1 MPKSVNPKQIGALK
15 MRSAMRRNSG
25 LTTMLGLSS
34 AAIGWSNLSSASDGQ
49 SKLQTLM
56 LPGSYTFLEDGTVV
70 FSLETGEQL
79 ALLSDQY
86 VILEGGLLMIVDEL
100 AQDAM
105 AALPIMGSL
114 RTQLLSEVQPVR
126 SPDGTIVETSDRQ
139 PLWSGDGPT
148 PRLFEEINV
157 ERYEIAQTQVEEDD
171 NDEALLL
178 GAAGSTLAGLGLTWF
193 GLMRAGGA
201 EAEDAEDAED
211 GTGAGG
217 DSGDGGDSGAGGSDG
232 GSSGGGGSVPWDAQ
246 KVTDQ
251 SFTSYRSLGQGD
263 VYGDGVGDALIW
275 NDDGGVT
282 IVRGSYINSD
292 PSLIDLTTL
301 GNNGVA
307 LSSWGGSQI
316 TRDRNIS
323 TFDFDGDPYADVL
336 VGNGTTAYLI
346 YGSHLQAN
354 FGSTIDPTSLQAGEG
369 FEITG
374 GSLDAEGNVGDI
386 DGDGRDDIVIADGVA
401 ETYGVKYVIFSGGFD
416 HSVTSFSVSGI
427 DQSSGI
433 KIRDEYPQPSGWFP
447 QAQKLGAIVSDGNG
461 GLYVAMEQGATSGGF
476 PWAGVRHVS
485 AADLQGIPASGW
497 VDLQDYDPMILTTGG
512 ELGVLDMVNVG
523 DLIGDDGKDDIVIV
537 GEFSNAGTD
546 SAGAVLIDATVFDR
560 APSPPVIFINDPSLF
575 HMWGKSDS
583 TGDPGWTQIGNASAA
598 DVDGDGMLDL
608 IIGEDNGGVVTANLP
623 NSEPN
628 GVYVIFGSY
637 LSTTDDPGFSDGAL
651 DLWPVSL
658 DPTKFVHL
666 KSSEADSSYTQS
678 PWAVSGL
685 DDIDGDGYDEV
696 MMSAEGETYLIS
708 GAEIVSAS
716 QGSGQIDVTVDYTY

>member
-1 MPKSVNPKQIGALK
+1 MKSPQAPEQIACPTVGKAKHRL
-15 MRSAMRRNSG
+15 A
-25 LTTMLGLSS
+25 GLSS
-34 AAIGWSNLSSASDGQ
+34 LIGLSAGALGWSSLASANDKGRD
-49 SKLQTLM
+49 LQTLI
-56 LPGSYTFLEDGTVV
+56 LPETYSALDDGTVILQ
-70 FSLETGEQL
+70 LETGEQL
-79 ALLSDQY
+79 TLKADQY
-86 VILEGGLLMIVDEL
+86 VMLDGGLLLVVDEL
-100 AQDAM
+100 AQNSVAE
-105 AALPIMGSL
+105 LPVLGSL
-114 RTQLLSEVQPVR
+114 RTQLFTEVQPVR
-126 SPDGTIVETSDRQ
+126 SPDGSIVEASNQQ
-139 PLWSGDGPT
+139 PLWSGEGPA
-148 PRLFEEINV
+148 PRLFEEIDIQ
-157 ERYEIAQTQVEEDD
+157 RFEIAQDQQEEDED
-171 NDEALLL
+171 DEGLFL
-178 GAAGSTLAGLGLTWF
+178 GG
-193 GLMRAGGA
+193 AGGA
-201 EAEDAEDAED
+201 LIGIGITTLGMMNSGAADTEDES
-211 GTGAGG
+211 T
-217 DSGDGGDSGAGGSDG
+217 DGGGSGGGGSG
-232 GSSGGGGSVPWDAQ
+232 GGGSGGGGSVPWDAI

-263 VYGDGVGDALIW
+263 VSGDGVADALIW
-275 NDDGGVT
+275 NDNGGVT
-282 IVRGSYINSD
+282 IVRGSYINDD
-292 PSLIDLTTL
+292 PSLIDLTAL
-301 GNNGVA
+301 GSNGVA
-307 LSSWGGSQI
+307 VSSWGGSQI

-354 FGSTIDPTSLQAGEG
+354 FGLTIDPTSLQVGEG

-416 HSVTSFSVSGI
+416 HNVTSFSVSGI

-497 VDLQDYDPMILTTGG
+497 VNLQDYNPMVFTTGG

-560 APSPPVIFINDPSLF
+560 PPSPPVIFINDPSLF

-598 DVDGDGMLDL
+598 DVDGDGKLDL
-608 IIGEDNGGVVTANLP
+608 IIGEDEGGVVAANHP

-666 KSSEADSSYTQS
+666 KSSEADGSYAQS

-708 GAEIVSAS
+708 GAEIFSAS

>member
-1 MPKSVNPKQIGALK
+1 MKSPQAPEQIACPAVGKAKHRL
-15 MRSAMRRNSG
+15 A
-25 LTTMLGLSS
+25 GLSS
-34 AAIGWSNLSSASDGQ
+34 LIGLSAGALGWSSLASANDKGRD
-49 SKLQTLM
+49 LQTLI
-56 LPGSYTFLEDGTVV
+56 LPETYSALDDGTVILQ
-70 FSLETGEQL
+70 LETGEQL
-79 ALLSDQY
+79 TLKADQY
-86 VILEGGLLMIVDEL
+86 VMLDGGLLLVVDEL
-100 AQDAM
+100 AQNSVAE
-105 AALPIMGSL
+105 LPVLGSL
-114 RTQLLSEVQPVR
+114 RTQLFTEVQPVR
-126 SPDGTIVETSDRQ
+126 SPDGSIIEASNQQ
-139 PLWSGDGPT
+139 PLWSGEGPAT
-148 PRLFEEINV
+148 RLFEEIDIQ
-157 ERYEIAQTQVEEDD
+157 RFEIAQDQQEANDD
-171 NDEALLL
+171 DEGLFL
-178 GAAGSTLAGLGLTWF
+178 GG
-193 GLMRAGGA
+193 AGGA
-201 EAEDAEDAED
+201 LAGIGITTLGMMNSGAADTEDES
-211 GTGAGG
+211 T
-217 DSGDGGDSGAGGSDG
+217 DGGGSGGGGSGGG
-232 GSSGGGGSVPWDAQ
+232 GSGGGGSGGGGSVPWDAI

-263 VYGDGVGDALIW
+263 VSGDGVADALIW
-275 NDDGGVT
+275 NDNGGVT
-282 IVRGSYINSD
+282 IVRGSYINDD
-292 PSLIDLTTL
+292 PSLIDLTAL
-301 GNNGVA
+301 GSNGVA
-307 LSSWGGSQI
+307 VSSWGGSQI

-354 FGSTIDPTSLQAGEG
+354 FGLTIDPTSLQVGEG

-416 HSVTSFSVSGI
+416 HNVTSFSVSGI

-497 VDLQDYDPMILTTGG
+497 VNLQDYNPMVFTTGG

-560 APSPPVIFINDPSLF
+560 PPSPPVIFINDPSLF

-598 DVDGDGMLDL
+598 DVDGDGKLDL
-608 IIGEDNGGVVTANLP
+608 IIGEDEGGVVAANHP

-666 KSSEADSSYTQS
+666 KSSEADGSYAQS

-708 GAEIVSAS
+708 GAEIFSAS

>member
-1 MPKSVNPKQIGALK
+1 MKSPQAPEQIACPTVGKAKHRL
-15 MRSAMRRNSG
+15 A
-25 LTTMLGLSS
+25 GLSS
-34 AAIGWSNLSSASDGQ
+34 LIGLSAGALGWSSLASANDKGRD
-49 SKLQTLM
+49 LQTLI
-56 LPGSYTFLEDGTVV
+56 LPETYSALDDGTVILQ
-70 FSLETGEQL
+70 LETGEQL
-79 ALLSDQY
+79 TLKADQY
-86 VILEGGLLMIVDEL
+86 VMLDGGLLLVVDEL
-100 AQDAM
+100 AQNSVAE
-105 AALPIMGSL
+105 LPVLGSL
-114 RTQLLSEVQPVR
+114 RTQLFTEVQPVR
-126 SPDGTIVETSDRQ
+126 SPDGSIIEASNQQ
-139 PLWSGDGPT
+139 PLWSGEGPAT
-148 PRLFEEINV
+148 RLFEEIDIQ
-157 ERYEIAQTQVEEDD
+157 RFEIAQDQQEANDD
-171 NDEALLL
+171 DEGLFL
-178 GAAGSTLAGLGLTWF
+178 GG
-193 GLMRAGGA
+193 AGGA
-201 EAEDAEDAED
+201 LAGIGITTLGMMNSGAADTEDES
-211 GTGAGG
+211 T
-217 DSGDGGDSGAGGSDG
+217 DGGGSGGGGSG
-232 GSSGGGGSVPWDAQ
+232 GGGSGGGGSVPWDAI

-263 VYGDGVGDALIW
+263 VSGDGVADALIW
-275 NDDGGVT
+275 NDNGGVT
-282 IVRGSYINSD
+282 IVRGSYINDD
-292 PSLIDLTTL
+292 PSLIDLTAL
-301 GNNGVA
+301 GSNGVA
-307 LSSWGGSQI
+307 VSSWGGSQI

-354 FGSTIDPTSLQAGEG
+354 FGLTIDPTSLQVGEG

-416 HSVTSFSVSGI
+416 HNVTSFSVSGI

-497 VDLQDYDPMILTTGG
+497 VNLQDYNPMVFTTGG

-560 APSPPVIFINDPSLF
+560 PPSPPVIFINDPSLF

-598 DVDGDGMLDL
+598 DVDGDGKLDL
-608 IIGEDNGGVVTANLP
+608 IIGEDEGGVVAANHP

-666 KSSEADSSYTQS
+666 KSSEADGSYAQS

-708 GAEIVSAS
+708 GAEIFSAS

>member
-1 MPKSVNPKQIGALK
+1 MKSPQAPEQIACPTVGKAKHRL
-15 MRSAMRRNSG
+15 A
-25 LTTMLGLSS
+25 GLSS
-34 AAIGWSNLSSASDGQ
+34 LIGLSAGALGWSSLASANDKGRD
-49 SKLQTLM
+49 LQTLI
-56 LPGSYTFLEDGTVV
+56 LPETYSALDDGTVILQ
-70 FSLETGEQL
+70 LETGEQL
-79 ALLSDQY
+79 TLKADQY
-86 VILEGGLLMIVDEL
+86 VMLDGGLLLVVDEL
-100 AQDAM
+100 AQNSVAE
-105 AALPIMGSL
+105 LPVLGSL
-114 RTQLLSEVQPVR
+114 RTQLFIEVQPVR
-126 SPDGTIVETSDRQ
+126 SPDGSIIEASNQQ
-139 PLWSGDGPT
+139 PLWSGEGPAT
-148 PRLFEEINV
+148 RLFEEIDIQ
-157 ERYEIAQTQVEEDD
+157 RFEIAQDQQEANDD
-171 NDEALLL
+171 DEGLFL
-178 GAAGSTLAGLGLTWF
+178 GG
-193 GLMRAGGA
+193 AGGA
-201 EAEDAEDAED
+201 LAGIGSTTLGMMNSGAADTEDES
-211 GTGAGG
+211 T
-217 DSGDGGDSGAGGSDG
+217 DGGGSGGGGSGGG
-232 GSSGGGGSVPWDAQ
+232 GSGGGGSGGGGSVPWDAI

-263 VYGDGVGDALIW
+263 VSGDGVADALIW
-275 NDDGGVT
+275 NDNGGVT
-282 IVRGSYINSD
+282 IVRGSYINDD
-292 PSLIDLTTL
+292 PSLIDLTAL
-301 GNNGVA
+301 GSNGVA
-307 LSSWGGSQI
+307 VSSWGGSQI

-354 FGSTIDPTSLQAGEG
+354 FGLTIDPTSLQVGEG

-416 HSVTSFSVSGI
+416 HNVTSFSVSGI

-497 VDLQDYDPMILTTGG
+497 VNLQDYNPMVFTTGG

-560 APSPPVIFINDPSLF
+560 PPSPPVIFINDPSLF

-598 DVDGDGMLDL
+598 DVDGDGKLDL
-608 IIGEDNGGVVTANLP
+608 IIGEDEGGVVAANHP

-666 KSSEADSSYTQS
+666 KSSEADGSYAQS

-708 GAEIVSAS
+708 GAEIFSAS

>member
-1 MPKSVNPKQIGALK
+1 MKSPQAPEQIACPTVGKAKHRL
-15 MRSAMRRNSG
+15 A
-25 LTTMLGLSS
+25 GLSS
-34 AAIGWSNLSSASDGQ
+34 LIGLSAGALGWTSLASADDEGRE
-49 SKLQTLM
+49 LQTLI
-56 LPGSYTFLEDGTVV
+56 LPDTYSALDDGTVILQ
-70 FSLETGEQL
+70 LETGEQL
-79 ALLSDQY
+79 TLTSDQY
-86 VILEGGLLMIVDEL
+86 VMLDGGLLLVVDEL
-100 AQDAM
+100 AQNSVAE
-105 AALPIMGSL
+105 LPVLGSL
-114 RTQLLSEVQPVR
+114 RTQLFTEVQPVR
-126 SPDGTIVETSDRQ
+126 SPDGSIIEASNQQ
-139 PLWSGDGPT
+139 PLWSGEGPA
-148 PRLFEEINV
+148 PRLFEEIDIQ
-157 ERYEIAQTQVEEDD
+157 RFEIAQDQQEEDED
-171 NDEALLL
+171 DEGLFL
-178 GAAGSTLAGLGLTWF
+178 GG
-193 GLMRAGGA
+193 AGGA
-201 EAEDAEDAED
+201 LIGIGITTLGMMNSGAADTEDES
-211 GTGAGG
+211 T
-217 DSGDGGDSGAGGSDG
+217 DGGGSGGGGSGGG
-232 GSSGGGGSVPWDAQ
+232 GSGGGGSGGGGSVPWDAI

-263 VYGDGVGDALIW
+263 VSGDGVADALIW
-275 NDDGGVT
+275 NDNGGVT
-282 IVRGSYINSD
+282 IVRGSYINDD
-292 PSLIDLTTL
+292 PSLIDLTAL
-301 GNNGVA
+301 GSNGVA
-307 LSSWGGSQI
+307 VSSWGGSQI

-354 FGSTIDPTSLQAGEG
+354 FGLTIDPTSLQVGEG

-416 HSVTSFSVSGI
+416 HNVTSFSVSGI

-497 VDLQDYDPMILTTGG
+497 VNLQDYNPMVFTTGG

-560 APSPPVIFINDPSLF
+560 PPSPPVIFINDPSLF

-598 DVDGDGMLDL
+598 DVDGDGKLDL
-608 IIGEDNGGVVTANLP
+608 IIGEDEGGVVAANHP

-666 KSSEADSSYTQS
+666 KSSEADGSYAQS

-708 GAEIVSAS
+708 GAEIFSAS

>member
-1 MPKSVNPKQIGALK
+1 MIGLSAGAL
-15 MRSAMRRNSG
+15 
-25 LTTMLGLSS
+25 
-34 AAIGWSNLSSASDGQ
+34 GWSSLASANDKGRD
-49 SKLQTLM
+49 LQTLI
-56 LPGSYTFLEDGTVV
+56 LPETYSALDDGTVILQ
-70 FSLETGEQL
+70 LETGEQL
-79 ALLSDQY
+79 TLKADQY
-86 VILEGGLLMIVDEL
+86 VMLDGGLLLVVDEL
-100 AQDAM
+100 AQNSVAE
-105 AALPIMGSL
+105 LPVLGSL
-114 RTQLLSEVQPVR
+114 RTQLFTEVQPVR
-126 SPDGTIVETSDRQ
+126 SPDGSIIEASNQQ
-139 PLWSGDGPT
+139 PLWSGEGPAT
-148 PRLFEEINV
+148 RLFEEIDIQ
-157 ERYEIAQTQVEEDD
+157 RFEIAQDQQEANDD
-171 NDEALLL
+171 DEGLFL
-178 GAAGSTLAGLGLTWF
+178 GG
-193 GLMRAGGA
+193 AGGA
-201 EAEDAEDAED
+201 LAGIGITTLGMMNSGAADTEDES
-211 GTGAGG
+211 T
-217 DSGDGGDSGAGGSDG
+217 DGGGSGGGGSGGG
-232 GSSGGGGSVPWDAQ
+232 GSGGGGSGGGGSVPWDAI

-263 VYGDGVGDALIW
+263 VSGDGVADALIW
-275 NDDGGVT
+275 NDNGGVT
-282 IVRGSYINSD
+282 IVRGSYINDD
-292 PSLIDLTTL
+292 PSLIDLTAL
-301 GNNGVA
+301 GSNGVA
-307 LSSWGGSQI
+307 VSSWGGSQI

-354 FGSTIDPTSLQAGEG
+354 FGLTIDPTSLQVGEG

-416 HSVTSFSVSGI
+416 HNVTSFSVSGI

-497 VDLQDYDPMILTTGG
+497 VNLQDYNPMVFTTGG

-560 APSPPVIFINDPSLF
+560 PPSPPVIFINDPSLF

-598 DVDGDGMLDL
+598 DVDGDGKLDL
-608 IIGEDNGGVVTANLP
+608 IIGEDEGGVVAANHP

-666 KSSEADSSYTQS
+666 KSSEADGSYAQS

-708 GAEIVSAS
+708 GAEIFSAS

>member
-1 MPKSVNPKQIGALK
+1 MKSPQAPEQIACPTVGKAKHRL
-15 MRSAMRRNSG
+15 A
-25 LTTMLGLSS
+25 GLSS
-34 AAIGWSNLSSASDGQ
+34 LIGLSAGALGWSSLASANDKGRD
-49 SKLQTLM
+49 LQTLI
-56 LPGSYTFLEDGTVV
+56 LPETYSALDDGTVILQ
-70 FSLETGEQL
+70 LETGEQL
-79 ALLSDQY
+79 TLKADQY
-86 VILEGGLLMIVDEL
+86 VMLDGGLLLVVDEL
-100 AQDAM
+100 AQNSVAE
-105 AALPIMGSL
+105 LPVLGSL
-114 RTQLLSEVQPVR
+114 RTQLFTEVQPVR
-126 SPDGTIVETSDRQ
+126 SPDGSIIEASNQQ
-139 PLWSGDGPT
+139 PLWSGEGPAT
-148 PRLFEEINV
+148 RLFEEIDIQ
-157 ERYEIAQTQVEEDD
+157 RFEIAQDQQEANDD
-171 NDEALLL
+171 DEGLFL
-178 GAAGSTLAGLGLTWF
+178 GG
-193 GLMRAGGA
+193 AGGA
-201 EAEDAEDAED
+201 LAGIGITTLGMMNSGAADTEDES
-211 GTGAGG
+211 T
-217 DSGDGGDSGAGGSDG
+217 DGGGSGGGG
-232 GSSGGGGSVPWDAQ
+232 SGGGGSVPWDAI

-263 VYGDGVGDALIW
+263 VSGDGVADALIW
-275 NDDGGVT
+275 NDNGGVT
-282 IVRGSYINSD
+282 IVRGSYINDD
-292 PSLIDLTTL
+292 PSLIDLTAL
-301 GNNGVA
+301 GSNGVA
-307 LSSWGGSQI
+307 VSSWGGSQI

-354 FGSTIDPTSLQAGEG
+354 FGLTIDPTSLQVGEG

-416 HSVTSFSVSGI
+416 HNVTSFSVSGI

-497 VDLQDYDPMILTTGG
+497 VNLQDYNPMVFTTGG

-560 APSPPVIFINDPSLF
+560 PPSPPVIFINDPSLF

-598 DVDGDGMLDL
+598 DVDGDGKLDL
-608 IIGEDNGGVVTANLP
+608 IIGEDEGGVVAANHP

-666 KSSEADSSYTQS
+666 KSSEADGSYAQS

-708 GAEIVSAS
+708 GAEIFSAS

>member
-1 MPKSVNPKQIGALK
+1 MKSPQAPEQIACPTVGKAKHRL
-15 MRSAMRRNSG
+15 A
-25 LTTMLGLSS
+25 GLSS
-34 AAIGWSNLSSASDGQ
+34 LIGLSAGALGWSSLASANDKGRD
-49 SKLQTLM
+49 LQTLI
-56 LPGSYTFLEDGTVV
+56 LPETYSALDDGTVILQ
-70 FSLETGEQL
+70 LETGEQL
-79 ALLSDQY
+79 TLKADQY
-86 VILEGGLLMIVDEL
+86 VMLDGGLLLVVDEL
-100 AQDAM
+100 AQNSVAE
-105 AALPIMGSL
+105 LPVLGSL
-114 RTQLLSEVQPVR
+114 RTQLFTEVQPVR
-126 SPDGTIVETSDRQ
+126 SPDGSIIEASNQQ
-139 PLWSGDGPT
+139 PLWSGEGPA
-148 PRLFEEINV
+148 PRLFEEIDIQ
-157 ERYEIAQTQVEEDD
+157 RFEIAQDQQEEDED
-171 NDEALLL
+171 DEGLFL
-178 GAAGSTLAGLGLTWF
+178 GG
-193 GLMRAGGA
+193 AGGA
-201 EAEDAEDAED
+201 LIGIGITTLGMMNSGAADTEDES
-211 GTGAGG
+211 T
-217 DSGDGGDSGAGGSDG
+217 DGGGSGGGGSGGG
-232 GSSGGGGSVPWDAQ
+232 GSGGGGSGGGGSVPWDAI

-263 VYGDGVGDALIW
+263 VSGDGVADALIW
-275 NDDGGVT
+275 NDNGGVT
-282 IVRGSYINSD
+282 IVRGSYINDD
-292 PSLIDLTTL
+292 PSLIDLTAL
-301 GNNGVA
+301 GSNGVA
-307 LSSWGGSQI
+307 VSSWGGSQI

-354 FGSTIDPTSLQAGEG
+354 FGLTIDPTSLQVGEG

-416 HSVTSFSVSGI
+416 HNVTSFSVSGI

-497 VDLQDYDPMILTTGG
+497 VNLQDYNPMVFTTGG

-560 APSPPVIFINDPSLF
+560 PPSPPVIFINDPSLF

-598 DVDGDGMLDL
+598 DVDGDGKLDL
-608 IIGEDNGGVVTANLP
+608 IIGEDEGGVVAANHP

-666 KSSEADSSYTQS
+666 KSSEADGSYAQS

-708 GAEIVSAS
+708 GAEIFSAS

>member
-1 MPKSVNPKQIGALK
+1 MKSPQAPEQIACPTVGKAKHRL
-15 MRSAMRRNSG
+15 A
-25 LTTMLGLSS
+25 GLSS
-34 AAIGWSNLSSASDGQ
+34 LIGLSAGALGWSSLASANDKGRD
-49 SKLQTLM
+49 LQTLI
-56 LPGSYTFLEDGTVV
+56 LPETYSALDDGTVILQ
-70 FSLETGEQL
+70 LETGEQL
-79 ALLSDQY
+79 TLKADQY
-86 VILEGGLLMIVDEL
+86 VMLDGGLLLVVDEL
-100 AQDAM
+100 AQNSVAE
-105 AALPIMGSL
+105 LPVLGSL
-114 RTQLLSEVQPVR
+114 RTQLFTEVQPVR
-126 SPDGTIVETSDRQ
+126 SPDGSIIEASNQQ
-139 PLWSGDGPT
+139 PLWSGEGPAT
-148 PRLFEEINV
+148 RLFEEIDIQ
-157 ERYEIAQTQVEEDD
+157 RFEIAQDQQEANDD
-171 NDEALLL
+171 DEGLFL
-178 GAAGSTLAGLGLTWF
+178 GG
-193 GLMRAGGA
+193 AGGA
-201 EAEDAEDAED
+201 LAGIGITTLGMMNSGAADTEDES
-211 GTGAGG
+211 T
-217 DSGDGGDSGAGGSDG
+217 DGGGSGGGGSGGG
-232 GSSGGGGSVPWDAQ
+232 GSGGGGSGGGGSVPWDAI

-263 VYGDGVGDALIW
+263 VSGDGVADALIW
-275 NDDGGVT
+275 NDNGGVT
-282 IVRGSYINSD
+282 IVRGSYINDD
-292 PSLIDLTTL
+292 PSLIDLTAL
-301 GNNGVA
+301 GSNGVA
-307 LSSWGGSQI
+307 VSSWGGSQI

-354 FGSTIDPTSLQAGEG
+354 FGLTIDPTSLQVGEG

-416 HSVTSFSVSGI
+416 HNVTSFSVSGI

-497 VDLQDYDPMILTTGG
+497 VNLQDYNPMVFTTGG

-560 APSPPVIFINDPSLF
+560 PPSPPVIFINDPSLF

-598 DVDGDGMLDL
+598 DVDGDGKLDL
-608 IIGEDNGGVVTANLP
+608 IIGEDEGGVVAANHP

-666 KSSEADSSYTQS
+666 KSSEADGSYAQS

-708 GAEIVSAS
+708 GAEIFSAS